1 MEAELMVV
9 FADKDFKVT
18 WAKSWDA
25 NALKSKATMATK
37 DRKRIWETDKL
48 TGFTS
53 IMKAFPKNWKST
65 AEFDKVHQ
73 KWWFARNAENVKR
86 AEDGKSPLTQKEFFK
101 GMPKFVSKIG
111 LKDVRVVFAAKDCRV
126 WLMKL
131 EDDTFKKFNKII
143 RTYEDTVSG
152 KL

>member
-1 MEAELMVV
+1 MEAELIVV

-18 WAKSWDA
+18 WAKSWDVA
-25 NALKSKATMATK
+25 SLKTKATMAVK
-37 DRKRIWETDKL
+37 DLKRIWEADKL
-48 TGFTS
+48 AGFTA
-53 IMKAFPKNWKST
+53 IIKEFPRNWKST
-65 AEFDKVHQ
+65 AEFDKAHK

-86 AEDGKSPLTQKEFFK
+86 AKEGKSPLTQKEFFK

-126 WLMKL
+126 WLMKI